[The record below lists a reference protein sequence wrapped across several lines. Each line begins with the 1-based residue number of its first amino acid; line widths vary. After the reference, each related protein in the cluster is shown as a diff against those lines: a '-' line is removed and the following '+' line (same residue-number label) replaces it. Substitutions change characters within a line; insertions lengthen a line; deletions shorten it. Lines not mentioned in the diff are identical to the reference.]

1 MNGFRLSVDYGTSH
15 TVAVLRWPDGRT
27 RTLLFDSSPLL
38 LSAVFAA
45 PDGRL
50 VTGRDAERAA
60 RADPA
65 RYEPNPKR
73 RVTDGSVLL
82 GDRSVPVTDL
92 IAATLRAVAE
102 EATRVAGELPGDVVL
117 TYPAGWAAFRRT
129 VLVTAAEA
137 AGLPRPRLVPEPVA
151 AAAYFATVLG
161 HRVGPGQVVVVYDL
175 GGGTLDVSAVRRT
188 PDGYEVA
195 AVEGMPDFGGLD
207 LDAVVV
213 DLLAGHVD
221 PVAWSGLTRPATMA
235 DRRAFRALWDDAR
248 AAKETLSRQANAS
261 VLLPSVGRDLQ
272 VGREEFE
279 AAARGA
285 LTRSAELAA
294 TVVRA
299 HGGGDRLAGLF
310 LVGGSTRTPLVA
322 TVLHQVTGVAPTALE
337 QPELVVAE
345 GALHA
350 VGAGWQEQAAPSP
363 VWSDGTRVDG
373 SAGPAHAVVRSPVA
387 DPGVPARAGSP
398 RVVAPASPPAP
409 GRAPSKTAQEVSES
423 AFSPETAPESAPVKT
438 RGPSVAPRRR
448 GKARAVAGTL
458 LVVSL
463 VVGGVYWAFPDR
475 ARSLVGIGPTTSAS
489 PQPGRVGKSPAGPTY
504 DHRVNLCT
512 GMDFAP
518 VRALASL
525 MVSGPIPSDPRDM
538 GSAAMTTCT
547 ATLMVPGTTSV
558 LVVGINATVFPN
570 QESARST
577 YVTATSGGDAT
588 DAGPVPDVGVEAAY
602 VYRPEPGRSSQYT
615 LAAVHGNLC
624 LRITL
629 TNAGTAEPR
638 PRAEFDGPASQLA
651 RQALTLLPKK

>member
-73 RVTDGSVLL
+73 RVIDGAVLL

-92 IAATLRAVAE
+92 IAATLRVVAG

-117 TYPAGWAAFRRT
+117 TYPAEWAAIRRT
-129 VLVTAAEA
+129 VLVEAAEA

-221 PVAWSGLTRPATMA
+221 PAAWSRLTRPATMA

-279 AAARGA
+279 AAARGV
-285 LTRSAELAA
+285 LSRSAELTA
-294 TVVRA
+294 TVVRR

-310 LVGGSTRTPLVA
+310 LVGGSTRIPLVA
-322 TVLHQVTGVAPTALE
+322 TMLHQATGVAPTALE

-350 VGAGWQEQAAPSP
+350 VGAGWQEQVAPSP
-363 VWSDGTRVDG
+363 VRSDGAQVDG
-373 SAGPAHAVVRSPVA
+373 SAGPAHAVVRSPDA
-387 DPGVPARAGSP
+387 DPGVPTRAGSP
-398 RVVAPASPPAP
+398 RVVAPASPPASD
-409 GRAPSKTAQEVSES
+409 RAPSKTAQEVSE
-423 AFSPETAPESAPVKT
+423 AALSPGTAPDSAPVKT

-448 GKARAVAGTL
+448 GRARAVAGTL
-458 LVVSL
+458 LVLSL
-463 VVGGVYWAFPDR
+463 VGGGVYWAFPDKV
-475 ARSLVGIGPTTSAS
+475 RSVVGIRPTTAGGPRS
-489 PQPGRVGKSPAGPTY
+489 GKVGATPAGPTY
-504 DHRVNLCT
+504 DHKVDLCA

-518 VRALASL
+518 VRALASQ

-558 LVVGINATVFPN
+558 LVVQINATVFRD

-577 YVTATSGGDAT
+577 YVTARSGGDAE
-588 DAGPVPDVGVEAAY
+588 DSGPVSDVGVEAAY
-602 VYRPEPGRSSQYT
+602 VYRPERGRSSQYT

-624 LRITL
+624 LRISL
-629 TNAGTAEPR
+629 TNAGTPEPR

-651 RQALTLLPKK
+651 RQALTLLPKT